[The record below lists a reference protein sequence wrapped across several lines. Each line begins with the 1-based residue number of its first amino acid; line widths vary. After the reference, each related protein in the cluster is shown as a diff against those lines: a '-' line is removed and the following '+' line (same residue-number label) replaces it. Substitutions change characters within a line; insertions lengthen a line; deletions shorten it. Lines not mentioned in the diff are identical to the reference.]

1 MKIKTWLIHKLGG
14 KTKDEIMPLIQY
26 TVYRPKVK
34 TITVQ
39 FVDRG
44 TSVPREYIEDML
56 ARDLLLAIKNY
67 MKIEEDI
74 GYLGERCYIAK
85 FDIVEERK

>member
-1 MKIKTWLIHKLGG
+1 
-14 KTKDEIMPLIQY
+14 
-26 TVYRPKVK
+26 
-34 TITVQ
+34 
-39 FVDRG
+39 
-44 TSVPREYIEDML
+44 ML

-74 GYLGERCYIAK
+74 GYLGGRCYIAK

>member
-1 MKIKTWLIHKLGG
+1 MKVKDWLIHKLGG
-14 KTKDEIMPLIQY
+14 KTKDEIMPPIQY

-34 TITVQ
+34 TIRAE

-44 TSVPREYIEDML
+44 ISVPREYIEDML

-74 GYLGERCYIAK
+74 GYLGEN
-85 FDIVEERK
+85 